1 MPDPVWRC
9 VVSNFTSTT
18 GFYGP
23 EEFFNHVSPHVDS
36 PVPSSYSIFH
46 VHVRKSNFMLL
57 KLTNLYRSKEK
68 REKLIETVYF
78 LHQLYISDRNVKAKE
93 MNTAHF
99 YWSRCH

>member
-1 MPDPVWRC
+1 
-9 VVSNFTSTT
+9 
-18 GFYGP
+18 
-23 EEFFNHVSPHVDS
+23 
-36 PVPSSYSIFH
+36 
-46 VHVRKSNFMLL
+46 MLL

-78 LHQLYISDRNVKAKE
+78 LHQLYISDRNIKANE